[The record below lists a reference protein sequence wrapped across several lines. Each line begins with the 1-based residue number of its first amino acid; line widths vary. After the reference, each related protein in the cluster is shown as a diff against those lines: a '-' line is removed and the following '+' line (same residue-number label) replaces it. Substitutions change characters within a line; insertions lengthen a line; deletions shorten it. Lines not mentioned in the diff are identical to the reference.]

1 MPRVLYN
8 LILQPAKPSG
18 GNMSGENLVRDIK
31 FRIRHTM
38 LPVRDLERTIDFY
51 TRLLGMDV
59 MRLRDQPDQNM
70 RVGYLGYGC
79 EDEGPALE
87 LIQTGS
93 PGEHAQLPGW
103 SGHVAIMVSKLH
115 KLCETLKAEGATLTR
130 EPQPVRP
137 GSQDLVA
144 WVQDPDGYFIEL
156 TERHTLTGPPLRR
169 A

>member
-1 MPRVLYN
+1 MN
-8 LILQPAKPSG
+8 GKS
-18 GNMSGENLVRDIK
+18 LVSDIE

-51 TRLLGMDV
+51 TRLLGMDI
-59 MRLRDQPDQNM
+59 MRLRDQPEQNI

-87 LIQTGS
+87 LIQTGGA
-93 PGEHAQLPGW
+93 GEQAQMAAW
-103 SGHVAIMVSKLH
+103 SGHVAIYVSNLYKLW
-115 KLCETLKAEGATLTR
+115 ERLKAEGATLTR

-144 WVQDPDGYFIEL
+144 WIQDPDGYAIEL
-156 TERHTLTGPPLRR
+156 TERHTLTGPPLKRP
-169 A
+169 

>member
-1 MPRVLYN
+1 
-8 LILQPAKPSG
+8 
-18 GNMSGENLVRDIK
+18 MSGKNLVRDIK
-31 FRIRHTM
+31 LRIRHTM
-38 LPVRDLERTIDFY
+38 LPVCDLERTIDFY

-87 LIQTGS
+87 LIQTGD

-103 SGHVAIMVSKLH
+103 SGHVAIMVSKLY
-115 KLCETLKAEGATLTR
+115 KLCETLKAEGVTLTS

-144 WVQDPDGYFIEL
+144 WIQDPDGYFIEL